1 MMYNYRKY
9 LYLLRNA
16 YFHPSR
22 DKCYPSEAV
31 KDMTFRA
38 MQLLWQFRGM
48 YALGKFFDS
57 DEIHRLLIE
66 ELMPDDVDMALSY
79 FLRRCYD
86 GSAYTL
92 ALLIFHSML
101 LRDEVYENMLRAHF
115 PEWFENRTPED
126 SLCCVTVQI
135 RFAS

>member
-1 MMYNYRKY
+1 MMYTYRKY

-31 KDMTFRA
+31 KELTFRA
-38 MQLLWQFRGM
+38 MQMLWHLGGIN
-48 YALGKFFDS
+48 ALGKFFDS
-57 DEIHRLLIE
+57 DEIHSLLIE

-79 FLRRCYD
+79 FLHRCCD
-86 GSAYTL
+86 GSMYTL
-92 ALLIFHSML
+92 ALLIFHAML
-101 LRDEVYENMLRAHF
+101 LRDEVYDDMLRAHF
-115 PEWFENRTPED
+115 PQWFENRTPED
-126 SLCCVTVQI
+126 SLCHLTVQI

>member
-1 MMYNYRKY
+1 MMHTYRKY

-22 DKCYPSEAV
+22 DDRYPSEAV
-31 KDMTFRA
+31 KELTFRA
-38 MQLLWQFRGM
+38 MQMLWHLGGIN
-48 YALGKFFDS
+48 ALGKFFDS

-79 FLRRCYD
+79 FLHRRYD
-86 GSAYTL
+86 GSVYTL
-92 ALLIFHSML
+92 ALLIFHALL
-101 LRDEVYENMLRAHF
+101 LRDEVYDDMLRAHF
-115 PEWFENRTPED
+115 PEWYEKRSQEN
-126 SLCCVTVQI
+126 SLCHMTVQI

>member
-1 MMYNYRKY
+1 MMYTYRKY
-9 LYLLRNA
+9 FHLLRNA

-22 DKCYPSEAV
+22 DNRYPSEAV

-38 MQLLWQFRGM
+38 MQLLWQFRDL

-79 FLRRCYD
+79 FLHRCYD

-92 ALLIFHSML
+92 ALLIFHAML
-101 LRDEVYENMLRAHF
+101 LRDEVYDDMLRAHF
-115 PEWFENRTPED
+115 PEWFEMED
-126 SLCCVTVQI
+126 SFCHVTVQI

>member
-9 LYLLRNA
+9 LYLLRHA

-22 DKCYPSEAV
+22 NDRYPSEAV

-38 MQLLWQFRGM
+38 MQMLWQLDGL
-48 YALGKFFDS
+48 YALGKFFDE

-79 FLRRCYD
+79 FLHRCYD
-86 GSAYTL
+86 GSVYTL
-92 ALLIFHSML
+92 ALLIFHAML
-101 LRDEVYENMLRAHF
+101 LRDEVYDDMLRAHF
-115 PEWFENRTPED
+115 PEWYEKRSQEN
-126 SLCCVTVQI
+126 SLCHVTVQI

>member
-1 MMYNYRKY
+1 MYTYRKY

-22 DKCYPSEAV
+22 DKCYSSEAV

-38 MQLLWQFRGM
+38 MQILWQLDGL

-57 DEIHRLLIE
+57 DEIHRLLVE

-79 FLRRCYD
+79 FLHRCYD

-92 ALLIFHSML
+92 ALLIFHAML
-101 LRDEVYENMLRAHF
+101 LRDEVYEDMLRAHF
-115 PEWFENRTPED
+115 QEWFENRTPED
-126 SLCCVTVQI
+126 LLCHVTVQI

>member
-1 MMYNYRKY
+1 MMYTYRKY

-22 DKCYPSEAV
+22 DSRYPSEAV

-38 MQLLWQFRGM
+38 MQMLWQFRGL

-79 FLRRCYD
+79 FLHRSYD

-92 ALLIFHSML
+92 ALLIFHAML
-101 LRDEVYENMLRAHF
+101 LRDKVYEDMLRAHF
-115 PEWFENRTPED
+115 PEWFENRTTED
-126 SLCCVTVQI
+126 SLCHVTVQI

>member
-1 MMYNYRKY
+1 MMYTYRKY

-22 DKCYPSEAV
+22 DKSYPSEAV

-38 MQLLWQFRGM
+38 MQLLWQFRDL

-57 DEIHRLLIE
+57 DEIHSLLIE

-79 FLRRCYD
+79 FLHRCYD

-92 ALLIFHSML
+92 ALLIFHAML
-101 LRDEVYENMLRAHF
+101 LRDEVYEDMICAHF
-115 PEWFENRTPED
+115 PEWFEIRALED
-126 SLCCVTVQI
+126 SLCHMTLQI

>member
-1 MMYNYRKY
+1 MMYTYRKY
-9 LYLLRNA
+9 LYLLRHA

-22 DKCYPSEAV
+22 DKCYPREAV

-38 MQLLWQFRGM
+38 MQLLWQFRGL

-66 ELMPDDVDMALSY
+66 EMMPDDVDMALSY
-79 FLRRCYD
+79 FLHRCYD
-86 GSAYTL
+86 GSAHTL
-92 ALLIFHSML
+92 AILIFHALL

-115 PEWFENRTPED
+115 PEWFEKRVSDDP
-126 SLCCVTVQI
+126 LCHVTVRI

>member
-1 MMYNYRKY
+1 MMYTYRKY

-22 DKCYPSEAV
+22 DNRYPSEAV

-38 MQLLWQFRGM
+38 MQMLWQFRGL

-79 FLRRCYD
+79 FLHRCYD
-86 GSAYTL
+86 GSSYTL
-92 ALLIFHSML
+92 AMLIFHAML
-101 LRDEVYENMLRAHF
+101 LRDEVYDDMLRAHF

-126 SLCCVTVQI
+126 SFCHVTVQI

>member
-1 MMYNYRKY
+1 MMYTYRKY
-9 LYLLRNA
+9 FHLLRNA

-22 DKCYPSEAV
+22 DNRYPSEAV

-38 MQLLWQFRGM
+38 MQMLWQFRGL
-48 YALGKFFDS
+48 YALRKFFDG

-79 FLRRCYD
+79 FLHRCYD

-92 ALLIFHSML
+92 ALFIFQAML
-101 LRDEVYENMLRAHF
+101 LRDEVYDDMLRAHF
-115 PEWFENRTPED
+115 PEWYEKRSQEN
-126 SLCCVTVQI
+126 SLCHVTVQI

>member
-1 MMYNYRKY
+1 MMHTYRKY

-22 DKCYPSEAV
+22 DNRYPSEAV
-31 KDMTFRA
+31 KGMTFRA
-38 MQLLWQFRGM
+38 MQMLWHSRGI

-66 ELMPDDVDMALSY
+66 ELMPDDVDMALPY
-79 FLRRCYD
+79 FQHRCYD

-92 ALLIFHSML
+92 ALLIFHAML
-101 LRDEVYENMLRAHF
+101 LRDEVYDDMLRAHF
-115 PEWFENRTPED
+115 PEWYEKRSQEN
-126 SLCCVTVQI
+126 SLCHVTVQI

>member
-9 LYLLRNA
+9 LYLLRHA
-16 YFHPSR
+16 YFHSSR
-22 DKCYPSEAV
+22 DNRYPSEAV
-31 KDMTFRA
+31 KDMTYQA
-38 MQLLWQFRGM
+38 MQLLWQFRSL
-48 YALGKFFDS
+48 YVLGKFFDS

-79 FLRRCYD
+79 FQHRCYD

-92 ALLIFHSML
+92 ALLIFHAML
-101 LRDEVYENMLRAHF
+101 LRDEVYDDMLRAHF
-115 PEWFENRTPED
+115 PEWFEMED
-126 SLCCVTVQI
+126 SFCHVTVQI